1 MGFSARAAMKQGA
14 KSAVTVKRGEDFRL
28 RFEAVIHA
36 GSEFNPAAGYREF
49 LESTQSKPGD

>member
-1 MGFSARAAMKQGA
+1 MKQGA

-28 RFEAVIHA
+28 RLEAVIHA